1 MDAHTLADL
10 LAMPTESIDRP
21 ILDIESKRSIICQI
35 CDALSYLH
43 SHGLVHRDLR
53 PENILISDDKQ
64 YVKLTDFEFAKF
76 SSNRNEMR
84 VTQTGEMIG
93 SASYSS
99 PEQLSGATVD
109 TRSDLFSLGCLIYEL
124 LACEPPLKDG
134 IPFAV
139 SPETNP
145 ATNSKLSRTLQA
157 CVNKLLQKSPDSR
170 YSSADEVKELVAKS
184 RLVVPDTIDKRITK
198 RKQAAVAA
206 ACVLVLVSLA
216 IGTIGK
222 ITTKTHKQDSLTAQP
237 MTDDK
242 RFYTAVG
249 EMSKAIDG
257 NDPEKVYTLTS
268 QIISLMSTLKPTVD
282 KNKKLHDLVA
292 SLKDKQYYDI
302 GYDISEKAADFA
314 IKGGENPQFAFF
326 STSQAQFLD
335 STDQFEESIAKSN
348 QFLNSEYAK
357 RYPSEL
363 MVLYTKQSKAQA
375 ISHLLIDKPDIA
387 NSKQLEAEAKSI
399 VAELGALP
407 LEANT
412 PQAILVQQAKENQ
425 QSYTVNKNSLVK
437 ARDAEFRKQ
446 HLAEYIEAVNK
457 RLSSLKENPLA
468 ANASAIQKQEESNR
482 QERSIRQIVKDMT
495 RQSRHI
501 EQGQLFN
508 LIRLNRAM
516 DLIAE
521 GRFDEADRL
530 AEAQVQY
537 TLHRP
542 YSKVLNH
549 VLGHLHQA
557 YRGKKKYESAQKYID
572 SAIQYE
578 EKNPQRDVMDNLTE
592 LYRDKG
598 IVYLL
603 AGNPDK
609 AIIACN
615 ESLSTNFAKSR
626 LFDKN
631 TLGAKLWL
639 AKALLAK
646 EDKTSKSK
654 GVETLQKLD
663 RDGQDNVDP
672 KDEEAMAVIK
682 EARNELS
689 QYQSNKESK

>member
-1 MDAHTLADL
+1 
-10 LAMPTESIDRP
+10 
-21 ILDIESKRSIICQI
+21 
-35 CDALSYLH
+35 
-43 SHGLVHRDLR
+43 
-53 PENILISDDKQ
+53 
-64 YVKLTDFEFAKF
+64 
-76 SSNRNEMR
+76 
-84 VTQTGEMIG
+84 
-93 SASYSS
+93 
-99 PEQLSGATVD
+99 
-109 TRSDLFSLGCLIYEL
+109 
-124 LACEPPLKDG
+124 
-134 IPFAV
+134 
-139 SPETNP
+139 
-145 ATNSKLSRTLQA
+145 
-157 CVNKLLQKSPDSR
+157 
-170 YSSADEVKELVAKS
+170 
-184 RLVVPDTIDKRITK
+184 
-198 RKQAAVAA
+198 
-206 ACVLVLVSLA
+206 
-216 IGTIGK
+216 
-222 ITTKTHKQDSLTAQP
+222 
-237 MTDDK
+237 
-242 RFYTAVG
+242 
-249 EMSKAIDG
+249 
-257 NDPEKVYTLTS
+257 
-268 QIISLMSTLKPTVD
+268 
-282 KNKKLHDLVA
+282 
-292 SLKDKQYYDI
+292 
-302 GYDISEKAADFA
+302 
-314 IKGGENPQFAFF
+314 
-326 STSQAQFLD
+326 
-335 STDQFEESIAKSN
+335 
-348 QFLNSEYAK
+348 
-357 RYPSEL
+357 